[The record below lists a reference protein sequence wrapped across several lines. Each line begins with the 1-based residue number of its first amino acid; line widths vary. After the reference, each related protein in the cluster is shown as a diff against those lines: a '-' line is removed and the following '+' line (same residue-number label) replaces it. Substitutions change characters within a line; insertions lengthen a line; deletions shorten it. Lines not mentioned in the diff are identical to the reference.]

1 MLLACGTF
9 GIVTVGFFFLRVLPH
24 PHYTAVPTTSSRARA
39 DSNRLHRTKSEE
51 AKHRARQAHQEP
63 GEEVAEGVN
72 TETETS
78 SLMSKSTSSS
88 PGDDL
93 EETNIKDHA
102 HRTDIRGLKMLPMI
116 EFWQLFM
123 LMGILTGVGLMTINN
138 IGNDANA
145 LWRHYDDSV
154 SDDFINKRQA
164 MHVSILSVCSFVG
177 RLSSGVGSDFLHKVL
192 HASRLW
198 CLTIAAIIFLVA
210 QVLALSI
217 ENPHFLSLVSSLTGL
232 AYGFLF
238 GCFPSLVAEAFGVH
252 GLSTNWGCMT
262 LSPVISGNVFN
273 LFYGFV
279 FDKHSIVKP
288 GGERECT
295 EGLACYR
302 SAYLITVFACLAGLG
317 VSLWSI
323 WYTHQL
329 REKEERDLQ
338 EREA

>member
-1 MLLACGTF
+1 M
-9 GIVTVGFFFLRVLPH
+9 
-24 PHYTAVPTTSSRARA
+24 
-39 DSNRLHRTKSEE
+39 
-51 AKHRARQAHQEP
+51 
-63 GEEVAEGVN
+63 
-72 TETETS
+72 
-78 SLMSKSTSSS
+78 
-88 PGDDL
+88 
-93 EETNIKDHA
+93 
-102 HRTDIRGLKMLPMI
+102 
-116 EFWQLFM
+116 
-123 LMGILTGVGLMTINN
+123 
-138 IGNDANA
+138 
-145 LWRHYDDSV
+145 
-154 SDDFINKRQA
+154 
-164 MHVSILSVCSFVG
+164 
-177 RLSSGVGSDFLHKVL
+177 HKVL

-198 CLTIAAIIFLVA
+198 CLTIAAIIFLAA
-210 QVLALSI
+210 QAFALSI
-217 ENPHFLSLVSSLTGL
+217 ENPHYLTLVSSLTGL

-302 SAYLITVFACLAGLG
+302 SAYVITVFACLAGLA

-329 REKEERDLQ
+329 REKEERELQ